1 MAQWNCT
8 RLALLPRDSIS
19 SKASITVKPSALAS
33 SQLLYARFC
42 VLLSLGVDLFVSL
55 MSRTLSSMD
64 ISKKMCTCHTHLSLV
79 DPSHPSYVC
88 KLHKALYGLKQA
100 PRVWFHCMSSFL
112 STVGFRISKADS
124 SLFIYQ
130 HGSDI
135 IYFLLYVD
143 DIVVTGSNDRIL
155 RCFINAL
162 GREFDI
168 RDLGPLHY
176 FLGLQ
181 VTSHSNGIH
190 LNQVKYAHD
199 ILVKHDLLL
208 SKPVSTPMLTKS
220 LLSTND
226 GVLLDNPTTFCEM
239 VGSLQYL
246 TITRLD
252 IAFAVNSV
260 SQYMS
265 KPHVPHLIAAKW
277 ILRYIKGTLDHGLSF
292 CPQLQPVHLSAYSDA
307 NWAGC
312 PDSRCSTSGYLI
324 YLGSNLISWCSKK
337 QPTIA
342 RSSAESEYHS
352 LAHASAE
359 TT

>member
-1 MAQWNCT
+1 
-8 RLALLPRDSIS
+8 
-19 SKASITVKPSALAS
+19 
-33 SQLLYARFC
+33 
-42 VLLSLGVDLFVSL
+42 
-55 MSRTLSSMD
+55 
-64 ISKKMCTCHTHLSLV
+64 
-79 DPSHPSYVC
+79 
-88 KLHKALYGLKQA
+88 
-100 PRVWFHCMSSFL
+100 MSSFL
-112 STVGFRISKADS
+112 LTVGFRISKAVS

-143 DIVVTGSNDRIL
+143 DFVVTGSNDRIL
-155 RCFINAL
+155 RCFIGAL

-168 RDLGPLHY
+168 KDLGPLHY

-181 VTSHSNGIH
+181 VTSHSNGNH

-199 ILVKHDLLL
+199 ILVKHDLFL
-208 SKPVSTPMLTKS
+208 SKPVSTPMSTKS

-226 GVLLDNPTTFCEM
+226 GDLLDNPTTFREM
-239 VGSLQYL
+239 VSSLQYL
-246 TITRLD
+246 TITRPD

-265 KPHVPHLIAAKW
+265 KPRVPHRIAAKR

-292 CPQLQPVHLSAYSDA
+292 SPQRQPVHLSAYSDA
-307 NWAGC
+307 DWAGC
-312 PDSRCSTSGYLI
+312 PDSRRSTSGYLI

-342 RSSAESEYHS
+342 RSSVESEYRS